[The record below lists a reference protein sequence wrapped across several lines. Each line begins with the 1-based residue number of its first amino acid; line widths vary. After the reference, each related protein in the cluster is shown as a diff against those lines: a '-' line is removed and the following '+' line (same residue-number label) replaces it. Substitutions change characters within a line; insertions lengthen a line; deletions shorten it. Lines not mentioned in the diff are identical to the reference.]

1 MFAIDTQGDGTPSSC
16 CHFPHL
22 LSHGVFLVDS
32 VYYFILILL
41 VPDCSLIITN
51 IYIIIYIYDNIYI
64 YINIHIYITI
74 YILSMFNYLY
84 ILESLLYWYWLYPHM
99 ILHVLP
105 GPKALE
111 EARGDQLHLASNLR
125 DTRCRRGFNFNMVG
139 FYSD

>member
-1 MFAIDTQGDGTPSSC
+1 M
-16 CHFPHL
+16 
-22 LSHGVFLVDS
+22 
-32 VYYFILILL
+32 
-41 VPDCSLIITN
+41 
-51 IYIIIYIYDNIYI
+51 IIYIYVYILIY
-64 YINIHIYITI
+64 IYITI

-84 ILESLLYWYWLYPHM
+84 ILESLLYWLYPHM